1 MKNIVEHPTNLSS
14 LLGYVTDMLKAWDA
28 WDYIDED
35 VEYTVSGTTVLGTFF
50 YPDSTRKVALVVQS
64 LDDQHPVVGGVQ
76 ICQVDTYSSVVV
88 LKSLNVVDAIG
99 AVQCMQNNTA
109 LCISIYRNDTE
120 GMPTTTPISFFV
132 ANTVSQ
138 SDGTSGSA
146 LGVYAYEDDANT
158 GYILYTSNQTYEV
171 SYPIV
176 SGASYTTL
184 LPLIGLNQGVLS
196 GIYYPLMLEDAVVK
210 VKTMHIKDKTF
221 YRCGVATMIDYYV
234 G

>member
-1 MKNIVEHPTNLSS
+1 MKNIVEYPVSFSS

-28 WDYIDED
+28 WDYIDEN
-35 VEYTVSGTTVLGTFF
+35 VEYMVSGTAALGTFF
-50 YPDSTRKVALVVQS
+50 YPDSIRKVALVVQT
-64 LDDQHPVVGGVQ
+64 LDDQHPAVGVQ

-88 LKSLNVVDAIG
+88 LKSLSVFNAIG

-138 SDGTSGSA
+138 SDGTSGNA
-146 LGVYAYEDDANT
+146 LGVYTYEDDANT
-158 GYILYTSNQTYEV
+158 GYVLYTSNQTYEV